1 MAFVQQENY
10 DKAIEMLEEGNDLV
24 VLSDKKL
31 KAQFLSSLGDAYH
44 AIKKHDKS
52 DEYFE
57 LSLEIEPDNFYVLN
71 NYAYYLSER
80 NTQLEKAKVMSEKS
94 NRLHPNEASFQDT
107 FGWILYQLGDYKN
120 ALNWLKKAEGN
131 GGMESEVINEHIGDV
146 YQKTGNIDL
155 AKEYWKRAYEIGGA
169 SKELSKKLKL

>member
-107 FGWILYQLGDYKN
+107 FGWILYQLGDYEN
-120 ALNWLKKAEGN
+120 ALKWLKKAVNN
-131 GGMESEVINEHIGDV
+131 GGMDSGVINEHIGDV
-146 YQKTGNIDL
+146 FQKTGNIDL
-155 AKEYWKRAYEIGGA
+155 AREYWKRANEIGGA
-169 SKELSKKLKL
+169 SEELSKKLKL